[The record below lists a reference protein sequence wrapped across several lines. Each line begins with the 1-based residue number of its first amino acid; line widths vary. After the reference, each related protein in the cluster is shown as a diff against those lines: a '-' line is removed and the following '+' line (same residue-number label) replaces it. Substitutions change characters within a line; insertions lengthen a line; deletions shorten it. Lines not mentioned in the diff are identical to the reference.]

1 MMPVN
6 DPPSA
11 SRMQRIALTMIMGML
26 ATLPVWTNKIYYRDD
41 LYRILDGDRSTW
53 LSNGRPG
60 TWLLEALVS
69 FGNTVSDVSPLNLL
83 LGLLALSVAAVFFTE
98 KLKIPLIGYWSFVPP
113 LFVVLN
119 PFLAQGMLYSFDSLT
134 ILLSFAGAML
144 ASMVNRSKPFQ
155 EVIYT
160 ALILLLIQTLYQ
172 PGLNVYI
179 ACVAL
184 LAISRLNND
193 QSSWTWLAGKIVAL
207 GIAILVYK
215 LAMNYLLPVEIDW
228 YSKKHSKLL
237 LPTSESLPVINE
249 TIKTFSR
256 LFLSAYPRGLMIFLL
271 LPLLMLFSGIIVMA
285 YNLKQQRKLTV
296 SAAILMFSAGL
307 IVIMAIPGLSLS
319 LATPLFAPRMLG
331 ACSIT
336 FLFCFYVS
344 VHTLPAIRNWLAGF
358 SVILLFY
365 HLVVMLISFNTV
377 VNDQRYQMDVM
388 NQIKI
393 TLSAPGAQSIDSL
406 AFVGQLNDAPEVQ
419 TNIRNFP
426 IIDHIR
432 MKMLGESEPWIWLAL
447 IKNAGLRLK
456 AVNATEEMRVIKPR
470 EYLSQGPDFDAF
482 QDGQMMVI
490 DFRKSGG
497 QVNK

>member
-11 SRMQRIALTMIMGML
+11 SRMQRIALTMMMGML

-60 TWLLEALVS
+60 TWLLQALIS
-69 FGNTVSDVSPLNLL
+69 FGNTVSDISPLNLL

-98 KLKIPLIGYWSFVPP
+98 KLKIPLIGFWSFLPP
-113 LFVVLN
+113 IFIVLN

-184 LAISRLNND
+184 LAIARLNND
-193 QSSWTWLAGKIVAL
+193 QSTWTWLAGKIVAL

-215 LAMNYLLPVEIDW
+215 LAMNYLLPVKIDW

-237 LPTSESLPVINE
+237 LPNSDSLLVIIE

-256 LFLSAYPRGLMIFLL
+256 LFLSAYPRDLMIFLL
-271 LPLLMLFSGIIVMA
+271 LPLLMLFLGLILMTH
-285 YNLKQQRKLTV
+285 NLKQQRKLTV
-296 SAAILMFSAGL
+296 SAAILMLSAGL
-307 IVIMAIPGLSLS
+307 IVIMAIPGLSLA

-344 VHTLPAIRNWLAGF
+344 VLALPAIRNWLVGF

-456 AVNATEEMRVIKPR
+456 AVKATEEMRVIKPR

-482 QDGQMMVI
+482 KDDQTIVI

>member
-11 SRMQRIALTMIMGML
+11 SRMQRIALTMMVAML
-26 ATLPVWTNKIYYRDD
+26 ATLPVWTHKIYYRDD
-41 LYRILDGDRSTW
+41 LYRILDGDRSVW
-53 LSNGRPG
+53 MSNGRPG

-83 LGLLALSVAAVFFTE
+83 LGLLVLSVAAVFFTE

-119 PFLAQGMLYSFDSLT
+119 PFLAQGMLYTFDSLT

-193 QSSWTWLAGKIVAL
+193 QSTWTWLAGKIVAL

-215 LAMNYLLPVEIDW
+215 LAMNYLLPVKIDW
-228 YSKKHSKLL
+228 YSMKHSKLL
-237 LPTSESLPVINE
+237 LPNSESLPVIIE

-256 LFLSAYPRGLMIFLL
+256 LFLSAYPRGLMILLL
-271 LPLLMLFSGIIVMA
+271 LPLLMLFSGLILMA
-285 YNLKQQRKLTV
+285 RNLKQQRKLTV
-296 SAAILMFSAGL
+296 SAAILMLSAGL
-307 IVIMAIPGLSLS
+307 IVIIAIPGLSLA

-344 VHTLPAIRNWLAGF
+344 VLALPAIKNWLAGF
-358 SVILLFY
+358 SIIFLFY
-365 HLVVMLISFNTV
+365 HLVVMSITFNTV

-393 TLSAPGAQSIDSL
+393 SLSAPGAQSIDSL

-482 QDGQMMVI
+482 QDGQTMVI

>member
-1 MMPVN
+1 MPVN
-6 DPPSA
+6 DPPSV
-11 SRMQRIALTMIMGML
+11 SRMQRIALTMLIAML
-26 ATLPVWTNKIYYRDD
+26 ATLPVWTTKIYYRDD
-41 LYRILDGDRSTW
+41 LYRILDGDRSVW

-60 TWLLEALVS
+60 TWLLQALIS
-69 FGNTVSDVSPLNLL
+69 FGNTVSDISPLNLL
-83 LGLLALSVAAVFFTE
+83 LGLLALSITAVFFTE
-98 KLKIPLIGYWSFVPP
+98 RLKIPLNGYWSFLPP
-113 LFVVLN
+113 LFIVLN
-119 PFLAQGMLYSFDSLT
+119 PFLAQVMLYSFDSLT

-144 ASMVNRSKPFQ
+144 ASIVNRSKPFQ
-155 EVIYT
+155 EVIYS

-184 LAISRLNND
+184 LAIARLNND
-193 QSSWTWLAGKIVAL
+193 QSTWTWLAGKIVAL

-215 LAMNYLLPVEIDW
+215 LSMNYLLPVKIDW
-228 YSKKHSKLL
+228 YSMKHSKLL
-237 LPTSESLPVINE
+237 LPNSESLPVIIE
-249 TIKTFSR
+249 TIKMFSR

-271 LPLLMLFSGIIVMA
+271 LPLLMLFSGLILMA
-285 YNLKQQRKLTV
+285 RSLNQQRKLTV
-296 SAAILMFSAGL
+296 SAAILMLSAGL
-307 IVIMAIPGLSLS
+307 IVIMAIPGLSLA

-456 AVNATEEMRVIKPR
+456 AVKATEEMRVIKPR
-470 EYLSQGPDFDAF
+470 EYLSQGADFDAF
-482 QDGQMMVI
+482 KDGQTMVI

-497 QVNK
+497 QVNQ